1 MASHQQLRQSLF
13 AVGVA
18 LLPSPEM
25 YIGNV
30 GDLLSPDGAV
40 TNEKTRELLTRFMG
54 ELRDWIERIL
64 ATVPAA

>member
-1 MASHQQLRQSLF
+1 
-13 AVGVA
+13 
-18 LLPSPEM
+18 
-25 YIGNV
+25 
-30 GDLLSPDGAV
+30 V